1 MKEILKVKD
10 FKSKSL
16 SDILYLVDSMS
27 SDQIICV
34 RNIDFRF
41 YLNILD
47 KEENIHCIGV
57 HFESFL
63 DITSNFNYLDTTI
76 LIKL

>member
-1 MKEILKVKD
+1 MKEILKVED
-10 FKSKSL
+10 FKSKGL
-16 SDILYLVDSMS
+16 GDILYLVDYMS

-47 KEENIHCIGV
+47 KEENIHDIGV

-63 DITSNFNYLDTTI
+63 DITNNFNYLNTAI
-76 LIKL
+76 LIML